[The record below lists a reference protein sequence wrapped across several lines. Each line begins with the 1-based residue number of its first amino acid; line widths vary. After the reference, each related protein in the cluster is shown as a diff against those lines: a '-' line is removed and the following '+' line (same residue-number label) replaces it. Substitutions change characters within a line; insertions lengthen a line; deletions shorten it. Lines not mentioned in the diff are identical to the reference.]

1 MNRNERRPKQE
12 RWHVVLILGLLI
24 AFPLFSCN
32 SCVDNPNSTE
42 IVLSLKSKQ
51 LVEADNEFG
60 IDMFNL
66 IAENEDGNF
75 NISPLSVSLALA
87 MTYNGARTETKV
99 AMEEALRVS
108 GFTNEE
114 INHAYKSLVEV
125 LTKTDPLVTL
135 EIAQS
140 IWYREDRTVLDDFK
154 TVNQT
159 YYDAEVNALD
169 FGRSDALD
177 IINGWIEDKTNDK
190 IQDMIKLIDPSHVM
204 FLINAIYFNGEWKKQ
219 FKKENTFKGDF
230 TRADGSVMKVD
241 MMSKSDSARVLYEEN
256 FSAIELPYGKG
267 NFNMVALVPSEG
279 KNCDDILPELTA
291 ENWKNWMASMNK
303 IHDLKIWLPKFK
315 AEYEIRLNDVL
326 AAMGMG
332 IAFEGGHA
340 DFSGINGNRELYIDY
355 VQHNTFIDVNEKGT
369 EAAAATVVAMKEFA
383 AMPMFFKVD
392 KPFIYAITEKETG
405 AILFIGKMME
415 PVY

>member
-1 MNRNERRPKQE
+1 
-12 RWHVVLILGLLI
+12 
-24 AFPLFSCN
+24 
-32 SCVDNPNSTE
+32 
-42 IVLSLKSKQ
+42 